1 MQKIEKTKLLD
12 EKYIS
17 NNYLYYIKNLSNETL
32 YYIFMCN
39 GIISNS
45 PLVYSTNKCYC
56 FSLPKNI
63 SKKTYLYDDI
73 KNVEILPHSDL
84 YFKVTYNVAIG
95 QLLFVGAA
103 PQMALCPVAVVTSDF
118 AYILLGSCEAQV
130 AVEVCL
136 DNGVGLMEG
145 GELLGEG
152 RAQVVAP

>member
-56 FSLPKNI
+56 FSLPKNVN
-63 SKKTYLYDDI
+63 KKTYLYDDV

-84 YFKVTYNVAIG
+84 YFITFSE
-95 QLLFVGAA
+95 FV
-103 PQMALCPVAVVTSDF
+103 DKF
-118 AYILLGSCEAQV
+118 RIYIEN
-130 AVEVCL
+130 
-136 DNGVGLMEG
+136 D
-145 GELLGEG
+145 GEKINNINENIL
-152 RAQVVAP
+152 